1 VRRFFFN
8 CLLYCRPIILYFSR
22 GMRFRVSTMRVYK
35 LRFNLFLLLAA
46 LFPLLGGCGSM
57 GHNKNDATS
66 ALRVYVAVSPDTAGS
81 PAGTAT
87 VSVLRADPVQITIDK
102 TPILT
107 EGDLVA
113 AKIIDTPAAP
123 GIELRFSPMGTV
135 VLEQYSATNPGGHF
149 VIWGQWGKD
158 HKSQTRWLMAPLIT
172 GRINNGLLSFTP
184 DMTREEAVQFVKGL
198 NNVAKEFQTNPT
210 E

>member
-1 VRRFFFN
+1 
-8 CLLYCRPIILYFSR
+8 
-22 GMRFRVSTMRVYK
+22 MRVYT

-46 LFPLLGGCGSM
+46 WLPFLGGCSSWS
-57 GHNKNDATS
+57 HKNEPTS
-66 ALRVYVAVSPDTAGS
+66 TLRIFVSIAPDTAMGGKDS
-81 PAGTAT
+81 TET
-87 VSVLRADPVQITIDK
+87 VSVLRADPVQVTIDK

-107 EGDLVA
+107 ESDLIA

-149 VIWGQWGKD
+149 VVFGQWGK
-158 HKSQTRWLMAPLIT
+158 KLKNSRWLMAPLIT
-172 GRINNGLLSFTP
+172 GRINDGLLSFTP
-184 DMTREEAVQFVKGL
+184 DMTRDEATQFVLGL
-198 NNVAKEFQTNPT
+198 NNVAKQFQTTPA